1 MEEKEIT
8 YEAKPYD
15 LRFCLT
21 RDAAKRVND
30 FMNGIELFRK
40 KPGWNETRRG
50 ERNARY
56 IRIESEGKVKR

>member
-40 KPGWNETRRG
+40 KPG
-50 ERNARY
+50 
-56 IRIESEGKVKR
+56 